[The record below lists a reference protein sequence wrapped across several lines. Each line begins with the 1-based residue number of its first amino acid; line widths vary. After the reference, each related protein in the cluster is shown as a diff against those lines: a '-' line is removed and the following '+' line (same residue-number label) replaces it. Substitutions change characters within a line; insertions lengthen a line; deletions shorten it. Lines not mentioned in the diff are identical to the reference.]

1 MSVQDV
7 EVSDLYPTREHR
19 ETHSV
24 EVSGGHTIVVHES
37 GNPDGKPAVV
47 LHGGPGG
54 GSSPQ
59 HYRFFDPELYRV
71 VLIDQRGCGGS
82 TPFASVENNTTWDL
96 VSDIERVRE
105 LLGIERW
112 LVFGGSWG
120 STLALAYS
128 QTHPE
133 RVTQLVL
140 RGIFMLRPSELRFF
154 YQDGASH
161 LFPDA
166 WEGFLGPIPLEER
179 DDLMAAYHR
188 RLFGDDREEL
198 LRCAVA
204 WSEWERATS
213 MLDPT
218 NDAEP
223 PETAEA
229 FARIENHYFVN
240 HGFLTHPEQLLDGV
254 DIIRHIPAAIVQGR
268 YDVVCPM
275 RSAWDLHRVWPEA
288 ELIVNTRAG
297 HSMFDPENAAALVT
311 VCDRFALH

>member
-1 MSVQDV
+1 MSELHPVA
-7 EVSDLYPTREHR
+7 EHR
-19 ETHSV
+19 ASYSV
-24 EVSGGHTIVVHES
+24 EVPGGHTVVVHEA

-54 GSSPQ
+54 GSSPK
-59 HYRFFDPELYRV
+59 HYQFFDPEKYRT
-71 VLIDQRGCGGS
+71 VLIDQRGCGAS
-82 TPFASVENNTTWDL
+82 TPFASVEHNTTWDL
-96 VSDIERVRE
+96 VADIEVVRE

-120 STLALAYS
+120 STLSLAYA
-128 QTHPE
+128 QTHPS
-133 RVTQLVL
+133 RVTELVL
-140 RGIFMLRPSELRFF
+140 RGIFLLRPSELRFF

-166 WEGFLGPIPLEER
+166 WEGFLAPIPPAER

-188 RLFGDDREEL
+188 RLFGPDRAEM
-198 LRCAVA
+198 LRCAAA

-218 NDAEP
+218 DDSEP
-223 PETAEA
+223 PEAAEA

-240 HGFLTHPEQLLDGV
+240 RGFFSHPEQLLDGV
-254 DIIRHIPAAIVQGR
+254 DVIRHIPAAIVQGR

-275 RSAWDLHRVWPEA
+275 RSAWDLHRRWPEA

-297 HSMFDPENAAALVT
+297 HSMFDPENAAALVA
-311 VCDRFALH
+311 VCDRFAERPAG